1 MGKYGTLEDRLP
13 AEQTHTQTSPAAP
26 TQSTLG
32 QRLGRWARGIFGM
45 KRADQPVLAQ
55 SAPLFA
61 VVTAASVV
69 VAAFTRAVFLTDHDT
84 KMLPWMFLGSSVFTA
99 VASMTYVAVIERT
112 SLIRRFV
119 GLLLVTHISFAGLYL
134 AYPLHPK
141 GIALVQLVWCT
152 AIANLILLQSWNM
165 MSALVPSRQ
174 GKRLFP
180 VLAAVSTLGAAAGG
194 GLVGL
199 LSKVVEARHLL
210 WLVLALLAWPLW
222 RVPRI
227 VTAVSGLTAD
237 AADDRA
243 QPTRPAT
250 QSVSRRKGRGSD
262 LFLGFRNIWSTP
274 LLLRLAALVFL
285 LQVASLILDYQFS
298 TELKSRYAQ
307 HKQDIASFLGVY
319 YAISNTVAFFVA
331 LVATGRIVRLVG
343 IGVAISASAIII
355 GVGSLVYMGAK
366 NGDLPFAFWAIVG
379 TSFMER
385 IGQFALTRNAM
396 QMLVMPLES
405 RKGERAKTLIDGVV
419 YRVGTA
425 SVSVALLLLAPSAAD
440 LGHLSWGTAAACVG
454 VVILGLAMAPHY
466 RRALF
471 EGLRARRV
479 DSDADPQTQGLL
491 QQAAL
496 REATQRL
503 KAPTSAEIL
512 QALEMVRELRLPIP
526 VGDLVAVARH
536 PEPEVARR
544 ALELMNEM
552 GVTPDRAVLLG
563 LLSKDKPAP
572 VLREG
577 LRLLAHYPDKGLIPL
592 VSQFVHHDDLAVA
605 RLAVVWMRNAGG
617 EAVTTRIH
625 RELIDDLRSQVADR
639 RARAAF
645 ISGGYLNDAAFDLG
659 GMLEDPSMQ
668 VRLNAVQSMGQI
680 GSPEFIDP
688 LVKALGQAD
697 LVPASSQA
705 LVRYGPTLVSA
716 LEQVFHE
723 SPPHAAIQLRLF
735 RVVERFGTHEAVA
748 FLMHQSEPG
757 HDSVVRDGAI
767 QSLWRMAREPERPR
781 PPRQWLVH
789 SVLAEIER
797 LQRFQVI
804 ELLTSGPT
812 KRHEFFHGEL
822 AAMRVHTEARCFRV
836 LGLLHTRAPMHRAFM
851 YYRSPLQRI
860 RSNAIELLDQHL
872 TEPELKPFVA
882 LVEQRQ
888 DAVLT
893 GPPDGATMMS
903 MGFPSLDLRVLLADE
918 PWLRRAW
925 QWVEKREGD
934 KMARDPMD
942 LVFLLK
948 AVPLFSDLSGE
959 QLLPLTDIVQE
970 VHVEQGEMIFAEG
983 EPGDHLYVIV
993 EGEVD
998 VLNEGVKR
1006 AHLTVKECFGEM
1018 ALLDQSPRSASIRA
1032 TTNLKLLA
1040 IARDDFQDLLD
1051 LHPALAR
1058 GVIRVLTQRVRSANA
1073 QQTGQRP
1080 APTPAS

>member
-1 MGKYGTLEDRLP
+1 
-13 AEQTHTQTSPAAP
+13 
-26 TQSTLG
+26 
-32 QRLGRWARGIFGM
+32 M
-45 KRADQPVLAQ
+45 KRVDQPVLAQ

-119 GLLLVTHISFAGLYL
+119 GLLILAHVSFAGLYL
-134 AYPLHPK
+134 AYPLDPK
-141 GIALVQLVWCT
+141 RIALVQLVWCT

-199 LSKVVEARHLL
+199 LSKVLEARHLL

-237 AADDRA
+237 AADEQA
-243 QPTRPAT
+243 QPARPKT
-250 QSVSRRKGRGSD
+250 NSGVRGKDRGSD
-262 LFLGFRNIWSTP
+262 LFLGFRNIWETP
-274 LLLRLAALVFL
+274 LLLRLALLVFL

-298 TELKSRYAQ
+298 TELKARYAHQ
-307 HKQDIASFLGVY
+307 KQDIASFLGVY

-331 LVATGRIVRLVG
+331 LVATGRIVRVVG

-355 GVGSLVYMGAK
+355 GVGSILYLVAK
-366 NGDLPFAFWAIVG
+366 NGGMAIAFWAIVG

-425 SVSVALLLLAPSAAD
+425 SVSIALLLLAPAAVN
-440 LGHLSWGTAAACVG
+440 LGHLSWGTVAACVG

-479 DSDADPQTQGLL
+479 DSDADPQTQVLL

-503 KAPTSAEIL
+503 RAQVPAEIL
-512 QALEMVRELRLPIP
+512 QALEMVRELRLPVP
-526 VGDLVAVARH
+526 VEELVAVARH
-536 PEPEVARR
+536 ADQEVARR
-544 ALELMNEM
+544 ALELMNENGM
-552 GVTPDRAVLLG
+552 RPDRAVLLG

-577 LRLLAHYPDKGLIPL
+577 LRLLTHYPDKGLIPL
-592 VSQFVHHDDLAVA
+592 VTQFVHHEDLAVA
-605 RLAVVWMRNAGG
+605 RLAVVWMRGAGG
-617 EAVTTRIH
+617 AAVTTRIH
-625 RELIDDLRSQVADR
+625 RELIDDMRSQVADR

-645 ISGGYLNDAAFDLG
+645 ISGGYLDDAAFDLG
-659 GMLEDPSMQ
+659 GMLEDQSMQ

-697 LVPASSQA
+697 LVPAASQA

-716 LEQVFHE
+716 LQEVFAE
-723 SPPHAAIQLRLF
+723 KPPHAAIQLRLF
-735 RVVERFGTHEAVA
+735 RVVERFGTHEAVT
-748 FLMHQSEPG
+748 FLMNQSESSADP
-757 HDSVVRDGAI
+757 VVRDGAV
-767 QSLWRMAREPERPR
+767 QSLWRMSREPERPR
-781 PPRQWLVH
+781 PRRAWLVAA
-789 SVLAEIER
+789 VLKDIER
-797 LQRFQVI
+797 LQKFQVL
-804 ELLTSGPT
+804 EMLTMGPT
-812 KRHEFFHGEL
+812 VRHAFFLGEL
-822 AAMRVHTEARCFRV
+822 SAMRVHTEARCFRL
-836 LGLLHTRAPMHRAFM
+836 LGLLHTRAAMHRAFM
-851 YYRSPLQRI
+851 YYRSPLQRV

-888 DAVLT
+888 DAVLS
-893 GPPDGATMMS
+893 GPADGATMMS
-903 MGFPSLDLRVLLADE
+903 MGMFSMDMNVLMAGE

-925 QWVEKREGD
+925 AWVERREED
-934 KMARDPMD
+934 KVARDPMD

-970 VHVEQGEMIFAEG
+970 VNVDQGEMIFAEG

-1006 AHLTVKECFGEM
+1006 AHLKVKECFGEM

-1080 APTPAS
+1080 SPAVAAS